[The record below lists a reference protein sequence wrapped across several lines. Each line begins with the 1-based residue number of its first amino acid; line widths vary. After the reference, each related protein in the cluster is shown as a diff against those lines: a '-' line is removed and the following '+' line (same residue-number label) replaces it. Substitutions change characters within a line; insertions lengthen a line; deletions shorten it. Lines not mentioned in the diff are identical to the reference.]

1 MFGYLFLLPIEAAF
15 KLHFPT
21 DYEKMYNRSHYHIND
36 IFFIIMMTGLIIANK
51 NKL

>member
-1 MFGYLFLLPIEAAF
+1 MYGYLFLFPIEEAF
-15 KLHFPT
+15 KLYFPT
-21 DYEKMYNRSHYHIND
+21 DYEKMYNRSYYYIID

>member
-1 MFGYLFLLPIEAAF
+1 MFGYLFLFPIEAAF
-15 KLHFPT
+15 KLYFPT
-21 DYEKMYNRSHYHIND
+21 DYEKMYNRSHYHIVD